1 MIRFDPKALLRL
13 REAAGLSRRELGVKI
28 GATRAGI
35 HFWETGKTVP
45 SADWL
50 PLLTSAL
57 DCRMRDL
64 FTDPADT
71 PTTTP
76 TADDPPAA
84 ISA

>member
-1 MIRFDPKALLRL
+1 MIRFDPQALIRL
-13 REAAGLSRRELGVKI
+13 REAANLSRKELGVKI
-28 GATRAGI
+28 GATRAAI

-64 FTDPADT
+64 FTDPVDT
-71 PTTTP
+71 A
-76 TADDPPAA
+76 TADPPTA